1 MRQSILF
8 TKTLKEAPKDEV
20 SKNAQFLIR
29 GGFVDKLFA
38 GVYSIL
44 PLGVKVLSHIE
55 HIVREEL
62 CRIDAQEVFLPAL
75 HPVENYQKTGRDG
88 IDVLF
93 FTEMHDGKR
102 LVLGQSHEEVVT
114 PLLQKYVQSYKDLP
128 KSVFQFQTKFRNEL
142 RAKSG
147 IMRGREFRMKDMYS
161 FHETQSDADR
171 YYALVEDAYRKIF
184 DRLALGEATIKT
196 YASGGTF
203 SKYSHEFQTITSS
216 GEDTIYLCES
226 CRVAINKEI
235 MADVNGQCPEC
246 GSRALEEKKAIEIAN
261 IFKLADRFTNAFS
274 FTYTDQE
281 GKKHPVIMG
290 CYGLGI
296 TRTLGA
302 IVEVHHD
309 EKGIIWPESIA
320 PYAAHL
326 VSLCTERADVEAA
339 DELYHRLVAQGKDV
353 LYDDRAGLRA
363 GEKFADSDL
372 IGIPKRVIV
381 SPKTLAN
388 NTVEVRQRSGGEPEY
403 VSLSAI

>member
-20 SKNAQFLIR
+20 SKYAQFLIR

-184 DRLALGEATIKT
+184 DRISLFIATIKT

-372 IGIPKRVIV
+372 ICIPKRVIV

-388 NTVEVRQRSGGEPEY
+388 NTVEVRQRSGGEPIR
-403 VSLSAI
+403 S